1 MYNRPSSKTRY
12 QQEPTMDSINLK
24 EKQLYLQSSSI
35 NPLTGAVLRSDQQ
48 YNQQQYNSPNFDKK
62 IALQA
67 SSINPLTGAPLV
79 RNPIS
84 YQQEPIQQKQYTPYG
99 VQQNQAVYTT
109 SAGQIGSGGSNNNN
123 DAQFQKNLI
132 KFFAADDP
140 NQIQPKQHT
149 KSNNSMPSDPQ
160 FQKNLVKF
168 FAADD
173 PSIPNKSNN
182 NIRQSNSRSNNQ
194 YQQQYQP
201 QYQAQQSRNQNDQQ
215 FQQNLSKFFAAE
227 DPTQVKKH
235 NTQKQYNNQPQ
246 SQSQPRYQQ
255 FNDAPPDPR
264 LVSDPNFQKNLN
276 KFFAADDPS
285 QPKKQISKQSQ
296 QQQQINAIEQ
306 NKLQRLEQDPRFQKN
321 LQQFYGVEG
330 TSQQSQNPQNGL
342 GNIQQQNKSIKVL
355 AITDSSSVARNQVA
369 AFFRT
374 RGVDDFDVFTNPG
387 GVFGLQNNPVQEQ
400 SLKYYLDTMNNA
412 YNIKEVYIISVLD
425 NSSNARI
432 YTSTND
438 KRSHQIAIQ
447 DLKTVLE
454 NKLNVQYKLHGI
466 IIDQRGASEKA
477 F

>member
-35 NPLTGAVLRSDQQ
+35 NPLTGAMLRPDQS
-48 YNQQQYNSPNFDKK
+48 YNQQQYNNANFDKK

-84 YQQEPIQQKQYTPYG
+84 YQQDPPQYKYQSQGP
-99 VQQNQAVYTT
+99 QQNAGGYAT
-109 SAGQIGSGGSNNNN
+109 SAGLIGSGGNGN
-123 DAQFQKNLI
+123 DAQFQKNLV

-140 NQIQPKQHT
+140 NQIQY
-149 KSNNSMPSDPQ
+149 KSNNKANNSIPSDPQ

-173 PSIPNKSNN
+173 PSQLNKQNN
-182 NIRQSNSRSNNQ
+182 NIRQSNSRANNAYPQ
-194 YQQQYQP
+194 QSYPQQYQG
-201 QYQAQQSRNQNDQQ
+201 QQSRSQNDQQ
-215 FQQNLSKFFAAE
+215 FQQNLNKFFAAD
-227 DPTQVKKH
+227 DPSQVKKP
-235 NTQKQYNNQPQ
+235 TSQKQYTSH
-246 SQSQPRYQQ
+246 SQQQQQRYQQ

-285 QPKKQISKQSQ
+285 QPKKQVTKQSQ

-321 LQQFYGVEG
+321 LQQFYGIDG
-330 TSQQSQNPQNGL
+330 GASQQYGGGQNTQGQ
-342 GNIQQQNKSIKVL
+342 GNVQYQNKSIKVL
-355 AITDSSSVARNQVA
+355 AITDSSSAARNQVS

-374 RGVDDFDVFTNPG
+374 RGIDDFDVFTYPG
-387 GVFGLQNNPVQEQ
+387 GVFGLQNNSLQEQ
-400 SLKYYLDTMNNA
+400 SLKQYLDTMSNA

-425 NSSNARI
+425 NSSNARL
-432 YTSTND
+432 YTNTND

-454 NKLNVQYKLHGI
+454 NKLSVQFKLQGI